1 MFLNVCK
8 TSTLIAQSSTEA
20 ENYVLA
26 EARRELLWI
35 NSFLYE
41 VKEEVQCKVIYQD
54 NTSTL
59 SMIEQDGVSGRN
71 KHIDVKFNF
80 VKKLQQIFRTK
91 YVHMVSTDMVADI
104 FTKDLPDETY
114 KRHADSILGSSV
126 KSMD

>member
-1 MFLNVCK
+1 
-8 TSTLIAQSSTEA
+8 
-20 ENYVLA
+20 
-26 EARRELLWI
+26 
-35 NSFLYE
+35 
-41 VKEEVQCKVIYQD
+41 
-54 NTSTL
+54 
-59 SMIEQDGVSGRN
+59 MIEQDGVSGRN

-126 KSMD
+126 KSMNQACSKYIYYFQYCDMLLLQKQLQYIAKTCEYKNIYIIMSISTR